1 MKRILF
7 FSTFIGLVLPSVLIA
22 GVTRI
27 TCAETQ
33 WRHRFPTKEYED
45 KFSEKWYKTSSSY
58 SFTFDEK
65 NNYVFVY
72 FPNKS
77 FDRAGKNL
85 VTFRPDLI
93 KFVLPVKKNLVD
105 NEYTL
110 DNYEMNRIN
119 GEFSRI
125 YKVFNA
131 ENNKLTYEMQS
142 KGKCK
147 KNPNQIKLF

>member
-22 GVTRI
+22 EVTRI
-27 TCAETQ
+27 TCTDTQ
-33 WRHRFPTKEYED
+33 YRSKYPNDRYEA
-45 KFSEKWYKTSSSY
+45 KFSKWYKSGSIY
-58 SFTFDEK
+58 NFEFDEK
-65 NNYVFVY
+65 GNYVEVY

-77 FDRAGKNL
+77 FARAGKNL

-93 KFVLPVKKNLVD
+93 KFVLPVKKDLVD
-105 NEYTL
+105 KTYTL

-125 YKVFNA
+125 YKLFNA

>member
-22 GVTRI
+22 EVTRI
-27 TCAETQ
+27 TCSETQ

-45 KFSEKWYKTSSSY
+45 KFLEKWYKTSSSY

-77 FDRAGKNL
+77 FDRGTNL
-85 VTFRPDLI
+85 VKFRPDTI
-93 KFVLPVKKNLVD
+93 KFNLPKKD
-105 NEYTL
+105 QGQERYIL
-110 DNYEMNRIN
+110 DNYDINRRN
-119 GEFSRI
+119 GDFLR
-125 YKVFNA
+125 VFKMFNS
-131 ENNKLTYEMQS
+131 ENNQLTFEMQE

-147 KNPNQIKLF
+147 KSNLK